1 MAVYQSFPYNPSL
14 LYATPLK
21 PQAIHS
27 SEFIKWSIHQSFSL
41 SNFCAIEL
49 QYQFNLC
56 QNCHWLA
63 NVLKIYLNRLGGFE
77 NTFVCLL
84 N

>member
-14 LYATPLK
+14 HYASPLK

-41 SNFCAIEL
+41 SNFCAIATVST
-49 QYQFNLC
+49 C
-56 QNCHWLA
+56 A
-63 NVLKIYLNRLGGFE
+63 KIVIG
-77 NTFVCLL
+77 
-84 N
+84 